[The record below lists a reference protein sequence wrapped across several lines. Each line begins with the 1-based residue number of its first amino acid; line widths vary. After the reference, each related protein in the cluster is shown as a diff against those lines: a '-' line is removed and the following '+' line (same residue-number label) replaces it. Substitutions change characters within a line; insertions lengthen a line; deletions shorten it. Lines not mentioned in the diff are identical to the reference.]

1 MNGTAAA
8 AAIVGSFLA
17 VNPLQHQLGQHVC
30 SSSSLPRVLFSWFWF
45 RFGTSGRLVSGENN
59 VAGREF

>member
-1 MNGTAAA
+1 MNGTAAAA

-30 SSSSLPRVLFSWFWF
+30 L
-45 RFGTSGRLVSGENN
+45 
-59 VAGREF
+59 